1 MRLILLHQTPLEE
14 QNFDMD
20 GLVGRIHQSNF
31 GLLCEHFS
39 MFLDSSLV
47 YVLLMD
53 NLIDI
58 VLEYELIESCFLIH
72 VTDSIKH
79 VIR

>member
-1 MRLILLHQTPLEE
+1 M
-14 QNFDMD
+14 ND
-20 GLVGRIHQSNF
+20 LVGRIHPSNF
-31 GLLCEHFS
+31 GLLCEHFP

-58 VLEYELIESCFLIH
+58 VLEYELIESCFLYIC
-72 VTDSIKH
+72 DQFN
-79 VIR
+79 

>member
-1 MRLILLHQTPLEE
+1 MYS
-14 QNFDMD
+14 
-20 GLVGRIHQSNF
+20 LVGRIHPSKF
-31 GLLCEHFS
+31 GLLYEHFS

-58 VLEYELIESCFLIH
+58 VLEYELIESYFLIH

-79 VIR
+79 VIK

>member
-14 QNFDMD
+14 HNFDMD
-20 GLVGRIHQSNF
+20 GHIGRIPSVNH
-31 GLLCEHFS
+31 LLCEHFS

-58 VLEYELIESCFLIH
+58 VLEYELIESCFLVH

>member
-1 MRLILLHQTPLEE
+1 MRLSLLHRTSLEE

-20 GLVGRIHQSNF
+20 GLVGRIPLVNH
-31 GLLCEHFS
+31 LLCEHFS

-58 VLEYELIESCFLIH
+58 VLEYELIESYFLVH

>member
-1 MRLILLHQTPLEE
+1 MRLILLHRTPLEE

-20 GLVGRIHQSNF
+20 DLIGRIPLVNH
-31 GLLCEHFS
+31 LLCEHFS

-47 YVLLMD
+47 YVLF
-53 NLIDI
+53 IDI
-58 VLEYELIESCFLIH
+58 VLEYELIESCFLVH
-72 VTDSIKH
+72 VTNSIKH

>member
-1 MRLILLHQTPLEE
+1 MRLILLHQTLLEE

-20 GLVGRIHQSNF
+20 GLVGRIPLVNH
-31 GLLCEHFS
+31 LLYEHFS

-58 VLEYELIESCFLIH
+58 VLEYELIESCFFIH
-72 VTDSIKH
+72 VTDSIKQ

>member
-1 MRLILLHQTPLEE
+1 
-14 QNFDMD
+14 
-20 GLVGRIHQSNF
+20 
-31 GLLCEHFS
+31 

-58 VLEYELIESCFLIH
+58 VLEYELIESCFLVH

-79 VIR
+79 VIGKNVGKLVIWMNAYYAH

>member
-1 MRLILLHQTPLEE
+1 MTLILLHQTSLEE

-20 GLVGRIHQSNF
+20 GLVGRIHPSNF
-31 GLLCEHFS
+31 GLLSEHFS

-53 NLIDI
+53 NLVDI
-58 VLEYELIESCFLIH
+58 VLEYELIEACFLIH
-72 VTDSIKH
+72 MTNSIKH
-79 VIR
+79 MIR

>member
-1 MRLILLHQTPLEE
+1 
-14 QNFDMD
+14 MD
-20 GLVGRIHQSNF
+20 DLVGRVPLVNH
-31 GLLCEHFS
+31 LLCEHFS

-58 VLEYELIESCFLIH
+58 VLEYELIESCF
-72 VTDSIKH
+72 
-79 VIR
+79 

>member
-1 MRLILLHQTPLEE
+1 MRLILLHQTSLEE

-20 GLVGRIHQSNF
+20 SLVGRILLVNH
-31 GLLCEHFS
+31 LLCEHFS

-47 YVLLMD
+47 YLLLMD
-53 NLIDI
+53 NLI
-58 VLEYELIESCFLIH
+58 VLEYELIESCFLVH

>member
-1 MRLILLHQTPLEE
+1 MRLILLHQTLLEE
-14 QNFDMD
+14 RNFDMD
-20 GLVGRIHQSNF
+20 GLVGRISLVNH
-31 GLLCEHFS
+31 LLCEHFF

-47 YVLLMD
+47 FVLVMD

-72 VTDSIKH
+72 VTEFN
-79 VIR
+79 

>member
-1 MRLILLHQTPLEE
+1 
-14 QNFDMD
+14 
-20 GLVGRIHQSNF
+20 
-31 GLLCEHFS
+31 

-58 VLEYELIESCFLIH
+58 VLEYELIESCFLVH

>member
-1 MRLILLHQTPLEE
+1 MRLILLHRTSLEE

-20 GLVGRIHQSNF
+20 GLVGRIPLVNH
-31 GLLCEHFS
+31 LLCEHFS

>member
-1 MRLILLHQTPLEE
+1 MRLILLDQTSLEK

-20 GLVGRIHQSNF
+20 GLVGRIHPSSF
-31 GLLCEHFS
+31 GLLYEHFS

-47 YVLLMD
+47 YVLVMD
-53 NLIDI
+53 YLIDI